1 MGKTGLIEFGERI
14 ELGAPLASRLE
25 NDATLRAFAERARQA
40 RKDGREGRGVGAVFF
55 GKKGSG
61 RTTAARAL
69 AHELGLALHRVDL
82 ERVVSQ
88 YIGETEKNLEQLFA
102 AAEAAG
108 AILFFDEADSIFG
121 KRSEVKDSHD
131 RYANVAKAVVDQL
144 GRRAVVAVFSSSGGS
159 LERAA
164 AQRVASVFEFPR
176 S

>member
-1 MGKTGLIEFGERI
+1 MPGRPLAEASR
-14 ELGAPLASRLE
+14 PLASRLE

-88 YIGETEKNLEQLFA
+88 YIGETEKNVEQLFA

-108 AILFFDEADSIFG
+108 AILSFDEADSLFG
-121 KRSEVKDSHD
+121 KRSEMKDSHD
-131 RYANVAKAVVDQL
+131 RLAPVL
-144 GRRAVVAVFSSSGGS
+144 GSGVKSPSSSRCFQSCWEDRHFG
-159 LERAA
+159 
-164 AQRVASVFEFPR
+164 
-176 S
+176 